1 MYNFR
6 VLLFLSLITCSLGAK
21 CPVDESK
28 HDFSGN
34 DFSKQDFSAC
44 KFTHKTPLVFK
55 KATLTNAVFTK
66 MNGKNCS
73 FGGPVFK
80 DDNSSALSGADF
92 SGANL
97 EGANLACGLD
107 VSNAKFIDSNL
118 KNVRADWS
126 MFNNSVFDGADF
138 TNANFTNTDIE
149 GSQFTSKKS
158 SKKAPVL
165 DGASFAASVV
175 NYATKFANNCSM
187 IGTNF
192 SNSFG
197 DGVLFENVTMY
208 MALMSGLQID
218 GLRIINSDARSSSF
232 KDLSGNDPSGTHP
245 IKVDTKGHKPSFEG
259 TDFAGSFFDGSLLKN
274 VNFSETSVE
283 DIDFSTVKVPTSCPM
298 WRSADTYGAKFKNFN
313 IFSCNRGFIF
323 MAVPLSTGGINKH
336 VKSSLTVA
344 STKSVEEIKKRIET
358 IKSTCTPTGS
368 SYCVNKV
375 KALNCSLNPSSCKK
389 TGEQVLDAYK
399 KNEAN
404 RPHLIVQAKLQEKI
418 KNMRDK

>member
-1 MYNFR
+1 M
-6 VLLFLSLITCSLGAK
+6 
-21 CPVDESK
+21 
-28 HDFSGN
+28 
-34 DFSKQDFSAC
+34 
-44 KFTHKTPLVFK
+44 
-55 KATLTNAVFTK
+55 
-66 MNGKNCS
+66 
-73 FGGPVFK
+73 
-80 DDNSSALSGADF
+80 
-92 SGANL
+92 
-97 EGANLACGLD
+97 
-107 VSNAKFIDSNL
+107 
-118 KNVRADWS
+118 RADWS

-232 KDLSGNDPSGTHP
+232 KDLSGNDPSVKKP
-245 IKVDTKGHKPSFEG
+245 IKADTNGHKPSFAG
-259 TDFAGSFFDGSLLKN
+259 TDFAGSFFDGSLLQN
-274 VNFSETSVE
+274 VNFSETWVE
-283 DIDFSTVKVPTSCPM
+283 GIDFSTVEVPIYCSM
-298 WRSADTYGAKFKNFN
+298 WRSAHTQGAKFKNFN
-313 IFSCNRGFIF
+313 PFSCNRGFMF
-323 MAVPLSTGGINKH
+323 MAVSPSAG
-336 VKSSLTVA
+336 A